1 MFTDAMAKLDG
12 ESKEE
17 VKETVEDQSK
27 EEVKE
32 ETKTEEVAEEKE
44 VSQPETTTEAK
55 TEEVVETKQPET
67 KPPYTPEE
75 IKELAA
81 TGDFSKFDSSR
92 LTPGEQAAVRSM
104 QAGLT
109 PKLQRAAELE
119 KNFQALIEKTKA
131 EEQRRAQEE
140 SERKYREEKDQ
151 YGDEEATRMKEMRE
165 IRAEMAAI
173 KQQQAGRD
181 AELQREQN
189 QVAVERF
196 RIAFKEKAP
205 AYGIPVT
212 DEWSEEVQSRVLAEN
227 YLRSQNGE
235 PYITIDDAMQKIS
248 KTRGL
253 SDLGSLEKL
262 LDANPKLKEA
272 LENKFKDKYNTKK
285 KAGPTTVKSSS
296 GGSGNPDVN
305 VKSAKEKLLET
316 DSGDMGEDMERLA
329 MLYLEET
336 EKK

>member
-1 MFTDAMAKLDG
+1 
-12 ESKEE
+12 
-17 VKETVEDQSK
+17 
-27 EEVKE
+27 
-32 ETKTEEVAEEKE
+32 
-44 VSQPETTTEAK
+44 
-55 TEEVVETKQPET
+55 
-67 KPPYTPEE
+67 
-75 IKELAA
+75 
-81 TGDFSKFDSSR
+81 
-92 LTPGEQAAVRSM
+92 M

-131 EEQRRAQEE
+131 EEQKRAQEE

-151 YGDEEATRMKEMRE
+151 YGDEEATRLKEMRE
-165 IRAEMAAI
+165 LRAEI
-173 KQQQAGRD
+173 EVIRQQQAGRD
-181 AELQREQN
+181 AELRREQN
-189 QVAVERF
+189 QIAVERF
-196 RIAFKEKAP
+196 RNAFKEKAP

-235 PYITIDDAMQKIS
+235 PFITIDDAMQKIS